1 MFSKMLLC
9 YDGSREG
16 RAALKQG
23 AELAAVFHAEVHLL
37 AVIRTSAASVIGE
50 SMSTDAPF
58 HDQHHHIE
66 TILNEGVE
74 RLRARGIIAHGHVAI
89 GEPVEEIAAVAHTL
103 GVNLIVLGHRTR
115 SAFAR
120 WWSGS
125 VGVSLLDTATCSI
138 LVCLAAPDEPPA

>member
-1 MFSKMLLC
+1 MFGKMLLC

-37 AVIRTSAASVIGE
+37 AVIRANAASVIGE
-50 SMSTDAPF
+50 SLAPDTPF
-58 HDQHHHIE
+58 YDQHHHVE
-66 TILNEGVE
+66 AILNEGVE
-74 RLRARGIIAHGHVAI
+74 RLRARGITAHGHVAI
-89 GEPVEEIAAVAHTL
+89 GEPVDEIAATARKL

-138 LVCLAAPDEPPA
+138 LVCLDTPDESAV